1 VSTVFLGLDHE
12 RLAGRPPLV
21 FETLVIRDG
30 HDEECVRYS
39 TWDAAVQGHAVACES
54 LRASLRD
61 PVSRL
66 WRP

>member
-1 VSTVFLGLDHE
+1 
-12 RLAGRPPLV
+12 V

-30 HDEECVRYS
+30 CPGECIRYS
-39 TWDAAVQGHAVACES
+39 TWDAAVHGHAVVCE
-54 LRASLRD
+54 LVRTRLQG